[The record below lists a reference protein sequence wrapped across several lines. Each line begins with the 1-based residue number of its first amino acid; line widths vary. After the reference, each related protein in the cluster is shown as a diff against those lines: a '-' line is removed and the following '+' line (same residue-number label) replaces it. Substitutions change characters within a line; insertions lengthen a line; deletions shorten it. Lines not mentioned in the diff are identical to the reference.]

1 MFYSLL
7 YCRVNVRSGAAAAA
21 LVSVASGYIETSYN
35 TCYILYEDLL
45 LTATQFCQYT
55 VHQYAYTVKLHS
67 ELIYY
72 SLKYHTAGE
81 GGGGGAKT
89 HSTCDIAEFYC

>member
-21 LVSVASGYIETSYN
+21 VSVASGYIETSYN

-67 ELIYY
+67 GLIYY
-72 SLKYHTAGE
+72 SLSFSLERSNPLLTL
-81 GGGGGAKT
+81 
-89 HSTCDIAEFYC
+89 IVV